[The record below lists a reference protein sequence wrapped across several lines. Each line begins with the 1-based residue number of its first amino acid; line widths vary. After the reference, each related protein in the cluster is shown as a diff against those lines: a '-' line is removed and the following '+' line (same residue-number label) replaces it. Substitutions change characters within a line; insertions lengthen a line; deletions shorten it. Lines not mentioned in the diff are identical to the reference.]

1 VPIYN
6 PFTVSFFLGI
16 LPILYTKFSYLD
28 PAKIDLS
35 EYKGREA
42 DGILFVDHAG
52 EILHRL
58 ERSEG

>member
-1 VPIYN
+1 MEVVLATSIPRSKCEQMN
-6 PFTVSFFLGI
+6 LG
-16 LPILYTKFSYLD
+16 YLD

-58 ERSEG
+58 ERSKG